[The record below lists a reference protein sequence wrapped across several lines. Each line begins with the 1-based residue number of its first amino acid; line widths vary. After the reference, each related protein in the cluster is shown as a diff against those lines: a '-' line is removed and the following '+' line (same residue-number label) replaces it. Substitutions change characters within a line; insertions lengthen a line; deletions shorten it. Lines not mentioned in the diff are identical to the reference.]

1 MIICTVLFFLSLL
14 ASRSVFSVQAFPFVF
29 GFVRFRGAN
38 GLLNIG
44 KNFRALGSVSIIF
57 GGRDCC
63 GGKLD
68 IGDSVIVEEGALL
81 APRCGTIRI
90 GNSVFIGPGVLI
102 QSYDDVAIDIGEN
115 VLIAKDACI
124 FASNHQISDPAVGYR
139 DEIGKSCIVGSN
151 SWIGA
156 GAKILAG
163 VSIGESAVVAAGAVV
178 NKNVEPYTVVGGVP
192 AKVIKVLE
200 KHTQ

>member
-1 MIICTVLFFLSLL
+1 MIICTGLFFLSLL
-14 ASRSVFSVQAFPFVF
+14 ASRSAFTLQPFPFVF

-68 IGDSVIVEEGALL
+68 IGDSAIVEEGALL
-81 APRCGTIRI
+81 APRGGTIRI
-90 GNSVFIGPGVLI
+90 GNRVFIGPGVLI
-102 QSYDDVAIDIGEN
+102 QSYDDVAIEIGEN
-115 VLIAKDACI
+115 VLIAKDACV
-124 FASNHQISDPAVGYR
+124 FASNHQASESVKGYR
-139 DEIGKSCIVGSN
+139 DEVGKGCIIGSN

-156 GAKILAG
+156 GAKILSG
-163 VSIGESAVVAAGAVV
+163 VTIGESAIVAAGAVV

-192 AKVIKVLE
+192 AKVIKVL
-200 KHTQ
+200 KK